1 MYSASPSRVLKQ
13 LGCLTA
19 SCEVSSESIQ
29 LAVSLREAFPL
40 NVSKSQANN
49 VFHSPGLTVLVWDV

>member
-1 MYSASPSRVLKQ
+1 MDSASPSAVLKQ

-40 NVSKSQANN
+40 NISKSQASN
-49 VFHSPGLTVLVWDV
+49 VFHSPCLAVPVWDV